1 VPVIPDD
8 FSKGRVK
15 EAVEPCMNLASGVVE
30 TRGADKAISEPRREL
45 CGIAATVSGDGTPG
59 RDSEDDKLNDDA
71 ERR

>member
-1 VPVIPDD
+1 
-8 FSKGRVK
+8 
-15 EAVEPCMNLASGVVE
+15 MNLASGVVE